1 VENGKFMSKKI
12 LKRTFKRLKDKFDKD
27 LKDFKSVYHL
37 IEPVPGFLKSPM
49 QEQWFFKAARKSPAD
64 ATIVEIG
71 SFQGRSTVSF
81 ALGCIGSKKKIYA
94 IDLFEGDNN
103 MYGSGDF
110 LTSFKNNLKNAGV
123 EEYVIPVKKHSLE
136 VAATWTLPIDIL
148 FIDGSHEYED
158 VKADF
163 EAFYPYVKKGGVIAF
178 HDIKGQWVG
187 VIKYWDEVQKKGVLE
202 DIGNVS
208 SLGFGVKR

>member
-1 VENGKFMSKKI
+1 MSKNI
-12 LKRTFKRLKDKFDKD
+12 LKRAFKRLKDKFDKD
-27 LKDFKSVYHL
+27 LKDFEAVYHL
-37 IEPVPGFLKSPM
+37 IEPIPGFLKSPM
-49 QEQWFFKAARKSPAD
+49 QEQWFFNAARKSPAD

-136 VAATWTLPIDIL
+136 VAATWTLPIDVL

-163 EAFYPYVKKGGVIAF
+163 EAFYPHVKKGGTIAF
-178 HDIKGQWVG
+178 HDIKGKWVG
-187 VIKYWDEVQKKGVLE
+187 VIKYWGEVQRSGLLE
-202 DIGNVS
+202 KLGNVS